1 MTETIVA
8 SALTE
13 SFVIEG
19 GRPLHGRVT
28 AAGNKN
34 GVLPILAACVMTSEP
49 VVLHN
54 VPRIRDVDTMLALIA
69 DLGAEVEW
77 IGPNDVRVNAAE
89 IRKTELDRELCSQM
103 RASFLL
109 AGPLLVRAGSAI
121 VAPPGG
127 DVIGRR
133 RLDPHIHGFRELGVE
148 VEAGDTYDMRTDGVN
163 GGGVFLDEASV
174 MATENIVMA
183 ATLAQGETTIGNAAC
198 EPHVQDLCRFLG
210 SLGADIQG
218 IESNVLRVRGVESLR
233 GGEWTIGPD
242 HVEVASFI
250 GLAAVTG
257 GDVTIDGV
265 KNEDLISILP
275 TFGRLGVRVEV
286 GDGTVRVPPGQELYI
301 EDDIGGYIPKIED
314 GPWPAFP
321 SDCTS
326 IALTVATQA
335 RGTVLLFEKMFENRL
350 FFTDKLV
357 SMGARIILC
366 DPHRAVVTGPTRL
379 RGQRMESPDIRA
391 GMSMLL
397 ASLCA
402 EGESTI
408 GAVYQIDKGYERI
421 DERLRALGA
430 GIERVSRLSAPGP
443 A

>member
-1 MTETIVA
+1 M
-8 SALTE
+8 E
-13 SFVIEG
+13 SFLIEG
-19 GRPLHGRVT
+19 GQPLHGRVR

-34 GVLPILAACVMTSEP
+34 GVLPILAACVLTTEP
-49 VVLHN
+49 VELHN
-54 VPRIRDVDTMLALIA
+54 VPRIRDVDTMLALLE
-69 DLGAEVEW
+69 DLGAEVDW
-77 IGPNDVRVNAAE
+77 TGPNDVRIRAAE
-89 IRKTELDRELCSQM
+89 IRKTELDRELCAQM

-133 RLDPHIHGFRELGVE
+133 RLDPHIHGFTELGVE
-148 VEAGDTYDMRTDGVN
+148 VEASGAYDMRTDGIRGAN
-163 GGGVFLDEASV
+163 VFLDEASV

-183 ATLAQGETTIGNAAC
+183 ASLGEGETIVGNAAC

-210 SLGADIQG
+210 SLGARIEG
-218 IESNVLRVRGVESLR
+218 IESNVLRIQGVESLR
-233 GGEWTIGPD
+233 GGSWTIGPD

-265 KNEDLISILP
+265 RSEDLISILP
-275 TFGRLGVRVEV
+275 TFARLGVRVEQ

-301 EDDIGGYIPKIED
+301 EDDIGGHIPKIED

-366 DPHRAVVTGPTRL
+366 DPHRAVVTGPTKL

-430 GIERVSRLSAPGP
+430 RIERVP

>member
-1 MTETIVA
+1 MAETMVA
-8 SALTE
+8 DRLLE

-19 GRPLHGRVT
+19 GQPLHGHVT

-34 GVLPILAACVMTSEP
+34 GVLPILAACVLTTEP

-77 IGPNDVRVNAAE
+77 IGPNDVRVHAADV
-89 IRKTELDRELCSQM
+89 RKTELDRDLCSQM

-109 AGPLLVRAGSAI
+109 AGPLLVRCGTAI

-133 RLDPHIHGFRELGVE
+133 RLDPHIHGFSKLGVE
-148 VEAGDTYDMRTDGVN
+148 VDTGDGYDMRVDGLR
-163 GGGVFLDEASV
+163 GASVFLDEASV

-183 ATLAQGETTIGNAAC
+183 ASLADGETIVGNAAC
-198 EPHVQDLCRFLG
+198 EPHVQDLCRFLC
-210 SLGADIQG
+210 SLGAEIEG
-218 IESNVLRVRGVESLR
+218 IESNVVRVRGVENLR

-250 GLAAVTG
+250 GLAAITG
-257 GDVTIDGV
+257 GDLTIDRV
-265 KNEDLISILP
+265 RSEDLISILP
-275 TFGRLGVRVEV
+275 TLARLGVRVEV
-286 GDGTVRVPPGQELYI
+286 GDGTVRVPPGQELYV
-301 EDDIGGYIPKIED
+301 EDDIGGHIPKIED

-430 GIERVSRLSAPGP
+430 RIERVP

>member
-1 MTETIVA
+1 MTETVVA
-8 SALTE
+8 NTLTE

-19 GRPLHGRVT
+19 GQPLHGKVR

-34 GVLPILAACVMTSEP
+34 GVLPILAACVLTSEP
-49 VVLHN
+49 VELHN
-54 VPRIRDVDTMLALIA
+54 VPRIRDVDTMLELLA
-69 DLGAEVEW
+69 DIGVEVDW
-77 IGPNDVRVNAAE
+77 TGPNDVRVHAAE
-89 IRKTELDRELCSQM
+89 IRKTELDHELCSRM

-109 AGPLLVRAGSAI
+109 AGPLLVRAGSAV

-133 RLDPHIHGFRELGVE
+133 RLDPHIHGFTELGVD
-148 VEAGDTYDMRTDGVN
+148 VEAGDAYDMRTDGIRGAN
-163 GGGVFLDEASV
+163 VFLDEASV

-183 ATLAQGETTIGNAAC
+183 ASLGAGETTVGNAAC

-210 SLGADIQG
+210 SLGAKIEG
-218 IESNVLRVRGVESLR
+218 IESNVLRISGVEGLR
-233 GGEWTIGPD
+233 GGSWTIGPD
-242 HVEVASFI
+242 HVEVSSFI

-257 GDVTIDGV
+257 GDVTIEGV
-265 KNEDLISILP
+265 TTQDLISILP
-275 TFGRLGVRVEV
+275 TFARLGVRVEV

-301 EDDIGGYIPKIED
+301 EDDIGGHIPKIED

-402 EGESTI
+402 EGQSTI

-430 GIERVSRLSAPGP
+430 RIERVAG
-443 A
+443 